1 MTSSDKSFVIVGCS
15 WALVFLIVVS
25 SIFLNSNKSLEYNR
39 EIKLEAIEAM
49 KDNVELK
56 LDFKDLQGIL
66 K

>member
-39 EIKLEAIEAM
+39 EIKLEAIKAM